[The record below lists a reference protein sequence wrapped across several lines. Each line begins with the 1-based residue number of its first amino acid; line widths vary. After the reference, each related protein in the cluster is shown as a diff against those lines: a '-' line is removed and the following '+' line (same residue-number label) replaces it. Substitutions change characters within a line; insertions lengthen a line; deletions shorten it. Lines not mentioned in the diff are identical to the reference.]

1 MPKFNGRDGG
11 RPDQSVAGGVLDLQ
25 LPGQR
30 TLTVDG
36 RTHTDRAE
44 IILPGKATRR
54 ENQLLRPRTPT
65 DTGGQKLIVPT

>member
-25 LPGQR
+25 LPGQ

-36 RTHTDRAE
+36 RTQTDRAE
-44 IILPGKATRR
+44 IILPGKAARR

-65 DTGGQKLIVPT
+65 DTDGQKLIVPT